1 MGQGNIEYIP
11 VAVPERVKQ
20 YLSVIEDKTANS

>member
-11 VAVPERVKQ
+11 ETVPERVKQ
-20 YLSVIEDKTANS
+20 YLSVIEDKAANS